1 MNIYVSDNSKTT
13 EEYYKM
19 KGERNDIVLE
29 VDGIYYE
36 LSFMYFENL
45 RQYCDNGIYIY
56 MKNVFPVDDISINNI
71 VKNLKI
77 NVEEKTYKYLISGT
91 NFNVTKWVKVFWF
104 FYFLYLRLYLYE
116 LHHVKGIRK
125 DFLDVAQIQ
134 KTGHILFHK
143 IYGYKDFINIRTL
156 AEFSSKIR

>member
-1 MNIYVSDNSKTT
+1 MNIYVSDSSKIT

-29 VDGIYYE
+29 VNGIYYE

-45 RQYCDNGIYIY
+45 KQYCDTGIYIY

-77 NVEEKTYKYLISGT
+77 NVEEKTYIYLISGT
-91 NFNVTKWVKVFWF
+91 NFDIKEWVKV
-104 FYFLYLRLYLYE
+104 L
-116 LHHVKGIRK
+116 
-125 DFLDVAQIQ
+125 
-134 KTGHILFHK
+134 
-143 IYGYKDFINIRTL
+143 
-156 AEFSSKIR
+156 

>member
-1 MNIYVSDNSKTT
+1 MNIYVSDSSKIT

-29 VDGIYYE
+29 IDGIYYE

-71 VKNLKI
+71 IKNLKI
-77 NVEEKTYKYLISGT
+77 NVEDKTYIYLISGT
-91 NFNVTKWVKVFWF
+91 NFDIKEWVKV
-104 FYFLYLRLYLYE
+104 L
-116 LHHVKGIRK
+116 
-125 DFLDVAQIQ
+125 
-134 KTGHILFHK
+134 
-143 IYGYKDFINIRTL
+143 
-156 AEFSSKIR
+156 

>member
-1 MNIYVSDNSKTT
+1 MNIYVSDSSKIT

-45 RQYCDNGIYIY
+45 KQYCDTGIYIY

-77 NVEEKTYKYLISGT
+77 NVEEKTYIYLISGT
-91 NFNVTKWVKVFWF
+91 NFDIKEWVKVF
-104 FYFLYLRLYLYE
+104 
-116 LHHVKGIRK
+116 
-125 DFLDVAQIQ
+125 
-134 KTGHILFHK
+134 
-143 IYGYKDFINIRTL
+143 
-156 AEFSSKIR
+156 

>member
-1 MNIYVSDNSKTT
+1 MNIYVSDSSKIT

-45 RQYCDNGIYIY
+45 KQYCDTGIYIY

-91 NFNVTKWVKVFWF
+91 NFDIKEWVKV
-104 FYFLYLRLYLYE
+104 L
-116 LHHVKGIRK
+116 
-125 DFLDVAQIQ
+125 
-134 KTGHILFHK
+134 
-143 IYGYKDFINIRTL
+143 
-156 AEFSSKIR
+156 

>member
-1 MNIYVSDNSKTT
+1 MNIYVSDSSKIT

-45 RQYCDNGIYIY
+45 KQYCDNGTYIY
-56 MKNVFPVDDISINNI
+56 MKNVFPVNDISINNI

-91 NFNVTKWVKVFWF
+91 NFDIKEWVKV
-104 FYFLYLRLYLYE
+104 L
-116 LHHVKGIRK
+116 
-125 DFLDVAQIQ
+125 
-134 KTGHILFHK
+134 
-143 IYGYKDFINIRTL
+143 
-156 AEFSSKIR
+156 

>member
-1 MNIYVSDNSKTT
+1 
-13 EEYYKM
+13 M

-45 RQYCDNGIYIY
+45 KQYCDTGIYIY

-77 NVEEKTYKYLISGT
+77 NVEEKTYIYLTKVELYVLENEPSESG
-91 NFNVTKWVKVFWF
+91 NWW
-104 FYFLYLRLYLYE
+104 YY
-116 LHHVKGIRK
+116 
-125 DFLDVAQIQ
+125 DVDG
-134 KTGHILFHK
+134 TTILKK
-143 IYGYKDFINIRTL
+143 II
-156 AEFSSKIR
+156 

>member
-1 MNIYVSDNSKTT
+1 MNIYVSDSSKIT

-45 RQYCDNGIYIY
+45 KQYCDTGIYIY

-77 NVEEKTYKYLISGT
+77 NVEEKTYIYLISGT
-91 NFNVTKWVKVFWF
+91 NFDIKEWVKV
-104 FYFLYLRLYLYE
+104 L
-116 LHHVKGIRK
+116 
-125 DFLDVAQIQ
+125 
-134 KTGHILFHK
+134 
-143 IYGYKDFINIRTL
+143 
-156 AEFSSKIR
+156 

>member
-1 MNIYVSDNSKTT
+1 MNIYVSDDSKTT

-29 VDGIYYE
+29 IDGIYYE

-45 RQYCDNGIYIY
+45 RQYCDTGIYIY

-91 NFNVTKWVKVFWF
+91 NFNIQEWVKV
-104 FYFLYLRLYLYE
+104 L
-116 LHHVKGIRK
+116 
-125 DFLDVAQIQ
+125 
-134 KTGHILFHK
+134 
-143 IYGYKDFINIRTL
+143 
-156 AEFSSKIR
+156 

>member
-1 MNIYVSDNSKTT
+1 MNIYVSDSSKIT

-45 RQYCDNGIYIY
+45 KQYCDTGIYIY

-91 NFNVTKWVKVFWF
+91 SFDIKEWVKV
-104 FYFLYLRLYLYE
+104 L
-116 LHHVKGIRK
+116 
-125 DFLDVAQIQ
+125 
-134 KTGHILFHK
+134 
-143 IYGYKDFINIRTL
+143 
-156 AEFSSKIR
+156 